1 MEPKHKSADSFG
13 TFLEIVQ
20 GKTSGTQSADQSALR
35 LLTALEQSGPAPVSD
50 LWSKTGLDLTS
61 FAAALK
67 TVKDG
72 GFVTS
77 SGTADAEL
85 VEITESGAKVAA
97 LARGG
102 P

>member
-1 MEPKHKSADSFG
+1 MEPPRKSADSFG

-20 GKTSGTQSADQSALR
+20 GKTSGQSADQSALR
-35 LLTALEQSGPAPVSD
+35 LLSALEESGPAPVSE

-61 FAAALK
+61 FATALK

-77 SGTADAEL
+77 SGPADAEV